1 VFLSHDSWFLKCY
14 SVRRCSERQ
23 HCSLLARHQPC
34 KYISLEENWLLNQT
48 VEHILSHY
56 ILLRGV
62 PNLPQTDWAISI
74 IWLRYIMP
82 KKSTRCHRQSTAL
95 VSTWC
100 QKQINHPQSCEL
112 VLVKF
117 CKLSILHITF
127 FFTYYTVRAPTL
139 QNDVTWCY
147 EKT

>member
-1 VFLSHDSWFLKCY
+1 MVSEVLFSQEMFRETALLSTGQTSA
-14 SVRRCSERQ
+14 VQ
-23 HCSLLARHQPC
+23 I
-34 KYISLEENWLLNQT
+34 YIAWRKPLHWSHFCINWLLNQT

-62 PNLPQTDWAISI
+62 PNLPKTDCAISI

-100 QKQINHPQSCEL
+100 QKQINHPSH
-112 VLVKF
+112 VNWF
-117 CKLSILHITF
+117 WWNFAS
-127 FFTYYTVRAPTL
+127 
-139 QNDVTWCY
+139 
-147 EKT
+147 